1 MACVLEGPMKIGS
14 PPDLTAAGASA
25 STAAPLRLRTGWL
38 CGVLAA
44 VIWGGYLAVSRH
56 GISAG
61 LGAADLAFIRYA
73 VAGPLLLP
81 WLLRRSPGSLAGIG
95 WRRGVVLSLLA
106 GPLFVLV
113 GASGF
118 HFAPLAH
125 GAVIQLGTVT
135 LMSAVLA
142 WRFVG
147 ERLGPTRVLGL
158 AILVAGLAVIA
169 GPSLVAGGSTAWIG
183 DLLFAFAGCMWAL
196 FTVLQRQWAVP
207 PMAATAVVSVLS
219 AAVYSPLYLVLHGTA
234 ALQRADASM
243 IVEQVVVQGILSG
256 VVALFAFGRA
266 VQILGAGRAALF
278 PALAPAVAILLGI
291 PLTGEIPD
299 AMQICGL
306 LVLSVGLAI
315 AVRRD
320 PPFLPQALT
329 KEFHDDDH
337 VGNRTRAL

>member
-1 MACVLEGPMKIGS
+1 MAHESYTIPS
-14 PPDLTAAGASA
+14 PHVASSGNALGGAVTSPSAQNAQASQLRAGWAYG
-25 STAAPLRLRTGWL
+25 L
-38 CGVLAA
+38 LAA

-56 GISAG
+56 GIAAG
-61 LGAADLAFIRYA
+61 LGAADLAFIRYG

-81 WLLRRSPGSLAGIG
+81 WLLRHSPLTLAGIG
-95 WRRGVVLSLLA
+95 WRQGVVLSLLA

-118 HFAPLAH
+118 RFAPLAH

-142 WRFVG
+142 WLLVG
-147 ERLGPTRVLGL
+147 ERLSATRILGL
-158 AILVAGLAVIA
+158 GILVAGLAVIA
-169 GPSLVAGGSTAWIG
+169 GPSLVAGGSDAWIG
-183 DLLFAFAGCMWAL
+183 DLLFALAGMMWAL

-207 PMAATAVVSVLS
+207 PLAATAAVSVLS
-219 AAVYSPLYLVLHGTA
+219 AIIYSPLYLWLHGTT
-234 ALQRADASM
+234 ALLRADAVL
-243 IVEQVVVQGILSG
+243 IAEQILVQGILSG

-278 PALAPAVAILLGI
+278 PALAPAVAIMLGI

-299 AMQICGL
+299 ATQIAGL
-306 LVLSVGLAI
+306 LILSAGLAI

-320 PPFLPQALT
+320 PPIPSTHAQLGDP
-329 KEFHDDDH
+329 K
-337 VGNRTRAL
+337 